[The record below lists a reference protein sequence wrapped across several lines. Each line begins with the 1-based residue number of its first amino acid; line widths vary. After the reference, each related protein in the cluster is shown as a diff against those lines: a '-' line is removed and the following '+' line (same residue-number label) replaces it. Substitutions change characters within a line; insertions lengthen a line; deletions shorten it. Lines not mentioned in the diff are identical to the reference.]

1 MAVSQKIL
9 QNTPDF
15 RALAFHAQTDL
26 HARKE
31 NYSMFKRQSVSELP
45 RYRVNLFSRKKHLM
59 CHQLFLA
66 NLTKCLGSG
75 TN

>member
-45 RYRVNLFSRKKHLM
+45 R
-59 CHQLFLA
+59 
-66 NLTKCLGSG
+66 
-75 TN
+75 